1 MQAKIIEMFSL
12 ILDATQH
19 FLFCIQVRDRPEEI
33 LPRLCDVAV
42 GRVEGLKEP
51 EDLPAVLDALR
62 GVDDCYMP
70 SLRVVGA
77 EEG

>member
-19 FLFCIQVRDRPEEI
+19 FLFWIRVRDRPEEI

-42 GRVEGLKEP
+42 GRTEGLKEP
-51 EDLPAVLDALR
+51 EDLLVVLDALR
-62 GVDDCYMP
+62 GVGERYVP
-70 SLRVVGA
+70 SLLVVGV